1 MMPDDSRTMTRAG
14 ATTAGIGVPPVQLG
28 TWIFLATVT
37 MLFAAFC
44 SAYVIRRAGAGW
56 TPIAMPLVLWLNT
69 ALLVGSSL
77 TLEAARS
84 AGRREGATGAPRW
97 VLATTGLGLLF
108 LVGQV
113 IAWRQ
118 LVTQGIYVPTS
129 PHSAFFYIF
138 TGLHGL
144 HLLGG
149 IAFLLY
155 LSARLARG
163 GPGESSGGDSR
174 LITPCATYWHFLG
187 ALWILLFVVLSTI

>member
-1 MMPDDSRTMTRAG
+1 MTPNEGRMRPRTRA
-14 ATTAGIGVPPVQLG
+14 AAVGIGVPPAQLG

-44 SAYVIRRAGAGW
+44 SAYVIRRAGADW
-56 TPIAMPLVLWLNT
+56 TPIALPLVLWLNT
-69 ALLVGSSL
+69 GLLVASSL
-77 TLEAARS
+77 TLEAARA
-84 AGRREGATGAPRW
+84 AGRRDGATGARGW
-97 VLATTGLGLLF
+97 MLATTGLGLLF

-113 IAWRQ
+113 VAWRQ

-144 HLLGG
+144 HLAGG

-155 LSARLARG
+155 LSARLTRG
-163 GPGESSGGDSR
+163 GPEGAGPGGSR

-187 ALWILLFVVLSTI
+187 ALWILLFLVLSTI